1 MRSMQIINWGEPLE
15 LRELET
21 PVPKGA
27 EILVRVEACGV
38 CHSDLHIRS
47 GFFNLGK
54 GNTFSMEERGV
65 FTPFTMGHEPVGT
78 VIATGQSCD
87 EYLVGKSFVIYP
99 WISCE
104 KCEPC
109 LNGFTQVCDTPKII
123 GTRVHGAYSD
133 YVIVPNKKYLFD
145 YSGIDMNLA
154 CTLACSGLT
163 TFSALRKI
171 KPEFLGARDSV
182 LIIGAGGLGLTAIC
196 LLKSMSKARIIVSDI
211 SEEHRHIAKELGANH
226 CIDPGDDKSSEN
238 VQAFAHHASGT
249 GIAATLDLVG
259 LPETMKFGLLALRK
273 GGHHVHIGL
282 FGGAHTISLPPLAFR
297 MLKIS
302 GSYVGSLIEFKELID
317 LVKSGIKLPIP
328 IIERPLMDA
337 SAALDDLESGNV
349 TGRIVLK
356 P

>member
-1 MRSMQIINWGEPLE
+1 MRSMQIINWGKPLE
-15 LRELET
+15 LREMET
-21 PVPKGA
+21 PIPKGS
-27 EILVRVEACGV
+27 EVLIQVEACGV

-47 GFFNLGK
+47 GFFDLGK
-54 GNTFSMEERGV
+54 GEKFPIEERGV

-78 VIATGQSCD
+78 VVATGQSSD
-87 EYLVGKSFVIYP
+87 EGIIGKSFTIYP
-99 WISCE
+99 WISCD

-109 LNGFTQVCDTPKII
+109 INGYTQVCDSPNII
-123 GTRVHGAYSD
+123 GTRVDGAYSD
-133 YVIVPNKKYLFD
+133 YVIVPDKKYLFD
-145 YSGIDMNLA
+145 YSGINVDLA

-171 KPEFLGARDSV
+171 QPEFLGSQDCV

-211 SEEHRHIAKELGANH
+211 SGEHRRIAKDLGANY
-226 CIDPGDDKSSEN
+226 CIDPGDSNSIGN
-238 VQAFAHHASGT
+238 LQAYAHHNNGK

-259 LPETMKFGLLALRK
+259 LPETMKFGLSNLRK
-273 GGHHVHIGL
+273 GGHHVHVGL

-302 GSYVGSLIEFKELID
+302 GSYVGSLREFKELID
-317 LVKSGIKLPIP
+317 LIKSGVKLPIP
-328 IIERPLMDA
+328 ITQRPLKEA
-337 SAALDDLESGNV
+337 SFALDDLEAGNV
-349 TGRIVLK
+349 IGRIVLK